1 MTASGTRRA
10 RLAEVVGV
18 IGRATDV
25 GLGLP
30 IEHAIRTCLLCVEVG
45 RRIGL
50 DDADLADLYY
60 LALLRMLG
68 CTAGSAQYADLFGD
82 EVRFA
87 RDTAHLDY
95 GDGQVFG
102 AWVMGHFAQD
112 QPPATRE
119 AMIDHLF
126 TYTPERRRESLSGH
140 CEVAQ
145 LFAAQ
150 LGVGPAVIDGLGYV
164 FERYDG
170 MGAPSGVP
178 GPRQP
183 VIVRVLTLCNE
194 LEVHH
199 RLGGPLAADTVARER
214 AGGAFDPELVAAF
227 CADRDAI
234 LAVADGPALWDDLL
248 ATEPG
253 PPRGLNEPELFRAP
267 G

>member
-1 MTASGTRRA
+1 M
-10 RLAEVVGV
+10 
-18 IGRATDV
+18 
-25 GLGLP
+25 
-30 IEHAIRTCLLCVEVG
+30 
-45 RRIGL
+45 
-50 DDADLADLYY
+50 
-60 LALLRMLG
+60 
-68 CTAGSAQYADLFGD
+68 
-82 EVRFA
+82 
-87 RDTAHLDY
+87 
-95 GDGQVFG
+95 
-102 AWVMGHFAQD
+102 
-112 QPPATRE
+112 
-119 AMIDHLF
+119 
-126 TYTPERRRESLSGH
+126 
-140 CEVAQ
+140 
-145 LFAAQ
+145 FAAQ